1 MTTSTTSSKVAI
13 SSPKVSNAWSDI
25 VTVSGVADIEI
36 GKAQGVLSATVQAQ
50 LDIVTASILNL
61 AKVMTKESG
70 LSVRDVVKVIKEQGG
85 ESSFIKVSHVQA
97 LPTFARMR
105 STVEGF
111 KALPLAKQ
119 LSTATAS
126 VELLGTG
133 NGETLSLDAL
143 NSEIARERKNK
154 NAKRS
159 TPKDEPKKSKA
170 SNLDAIKAFTALIAS
185 LDFSNLSDAEA
196 EALSNLSIILEDA
209 SISQA

>member
-1 MTTSTTSSKVAI
+1 MSTSTTASKVAI

-25 VTVSGVADIEI
+25 VTVSSVADIEI

-133 NGETLSLDAL
+133 NGETLTIDAL
-143 NSEIARERKNK
+143 NSEIARERKAK

-159 TPKDEPKKSKA
+159 TPKDEPKAKADLTATLKAVYVMVSSLKEDEIKDSHIEQFNDIMAVFESKIRV
-170 SNLDAIKAFTALIAS
+170 DA
-185 LDFSNLSDAEA
+185 
-196 EALSNLSIILEDA
+196 
-209 SISQA
+209 

>member
-1 MTTSTTSSKVAI
+1 MSTSTTASKVAI
-13 SSPKVSNAWSDI
+13 SSPKVANAWTDI

-105 STVEGF
+105 SSVEGF

-133 NGETLSLDAL
+133 NGETLTIDAL
-143 NSEIARERKNK
+143 NTEIARERKAK

-159 TPKDEPKKSKA
+159 TPKDEPKKAKA
-170 SNLDAIKAFTALIAS
+170 DLTATLKAVYVMISSLNEDEIKDSHIEQFNDIMAIFEQKIRVDA
-185 LDFSNLSDAEA
+185 
-196 EALSNLSIILEDA
+196 
-209 SISQA
+209 